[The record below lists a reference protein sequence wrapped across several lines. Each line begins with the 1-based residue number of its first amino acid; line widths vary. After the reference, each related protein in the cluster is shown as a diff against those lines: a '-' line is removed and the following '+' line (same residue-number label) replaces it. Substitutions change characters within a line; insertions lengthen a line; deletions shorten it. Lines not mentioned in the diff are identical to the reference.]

1 MVVSHLERETEEE
14 GGQNASRQAAK
25 PHVSLGRA
33 RRGFGEKICV
43 ILGKVE
49 GEMRHFMVCIA
60 VVTAAFVWTGSSL
73 AATPTQ
79 IYRDFADNGRLDAK
93 YSKADLDRALKDA
106 VLQGYGDQ
114 NVTNGLPAAAGEA
127 GETAGASGILPFT
140 GLDLTLMALGGGA
153 LLAAGA
159 GLRRLGKAKA

>member
-1 MVVSHLERETEEE
+1 M
-14 GGQNASRQAAK
+14 
-25 PHVSLGRA
+25 
-33 RRGFGEKICV
+33 RR
-43 ILGKVE
+43 LL
-49 GEMRHFMVCIA
+49 VCMA
-60 VVTAAFVWTGSSL
+60 VLTAAFVWTGASL

-127 GETAGASGILPFT
+127 GGAAGGAAGILPFT